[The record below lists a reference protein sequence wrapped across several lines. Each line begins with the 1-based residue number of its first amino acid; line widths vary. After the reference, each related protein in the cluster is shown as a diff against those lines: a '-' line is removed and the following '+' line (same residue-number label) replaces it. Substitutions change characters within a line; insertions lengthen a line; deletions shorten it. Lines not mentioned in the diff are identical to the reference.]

1 MLNINFQR
9 RPFLG
14 LFLLLQISVL
24 ISENDHRPII
34 SAIEIRGNIKTQ
46 DYILRREVLHPLD
59 GPIDSVLIIEDR
71 NRLDN
76 LGLFSES
83 SWQTVPLEDG
93 TRKLVY
99 LVTES
104 IHRTPPLALP
114 TYNEDAGWSLAGLW
128 LINNFRGKNQS
139 LALGGSIGGED
150 TYGFNFTDPWMF
162 GDHVS
167 LTLNLGR
174 TLYEHRFLN
183 RTLDVN
189 SLYVGFGKWYGS
201 SIKTSLGFELETKS
215 FFKES
220 NNDSFFYLGL
230 TGILKYDTRD
240 IFWNPGRGVLFSQSI
255 YHREGFKPEDWRITT
270 WTQSFSWYKRINE
283 IGKKRVI
290 AFNASFTN
298 KMGAKDDLW
307 LDYFGNSS
315 TIRGWPL
322 PGSDL
327 YFSNKESFRFGHQS
341 ALFSFEIR
349 QEVIPKYATSF
360 GTEFGL
366 ALVMF
371 SDVGMIADNW
381 SAINKEIPMSG
392 FGMGIRIPL
401 PLVGVLRVDYGW
413 GYRNGTWNAG
423 ALHWGIGQKF

>member
-24 ISENDHRPII
+24 TSENNHRPIV

-59 GPIDSVLIIEDR
+59 EPIDSVLIIEDR

-150 TYGFNFTDPWMF
+150 TYGFSFTDPWMF

-167 LTLNLGR
+167 LTINLGR
-174 TLYEHRFLN
+174 ALYEHRFLN

-201 SIKTSLGFELETKS
+201 SIKTSLGFELQTKS
-215 FFKES
+215 FLKES
-220 NNDSFFYLGL
+220 INDSFFYLGL
-230 TGILKYDTRD
+230 TGSLKYDTRD
-240 IFWNPGRGVLFSQSI
+240 IYWNPGRGVVLSQ
-255 YHREGFKPEDWRITT
+255 
-270 WTQSFSWYKRINE
+270 
-283 IGKKRVI
+283 
-290 AFNASFTN
+290 
-298 KMGAKDDLW
+298 
-307 LDYFGNSS
+307 
-315 TIRGWPL
+315 TI
-322 PGSDL
+322 
-327 YFSNKESFRFGHQS
+327 
-341 ALFSFEIR
+341 
-349 QEVIPKYATSF
+349 
-360 GTEFGL
+360 
-366 ALVMF
+366 
-371 SDVGMIADNW
+371 
-381 SAINKEIPMSG
+381 
-392 FGMGIRIPL
+392 
-401 PLVGVLRVDYGW
+401 
-413 GYRNGTWNAG
+413 
-423 ALHWGIGQKF
+423 